1 MSNFSAI
8 SWQDQ
13 NAFWWDD
20 VNFVLVQ
27 HARLDFSQIYVLLHC
42 YLFSLFPA
50 NKSMILLTLC
60 CYVLNTEAANIKK
73 MISFKYLLVNLIW
86 IVQFLFQTKSLV
98 TLSFQEKIILKSLS
112 RTKSLLNENVYD
124 NIPLVTPAPSIMTR
138 NIRTLAK

>member
-1 MSNFSAI
+1 ML
-8 SWQDQ
+8 SWIFLRYMCCFTVTYFLYSQ
-13 NAFWWDD
+13 
-20 VNFVLVQ
+20 
-27 HARLDFSQIYVLLHC
+27 DFSQIYVLLHC

-60 CYVLNTEAANIKK
+60 YCVLNTEAANIKNI
-73 MISFKYLLVNLIW
+73 ISFKYLLVNLIW